1 MKITSA
7 TRTVI
12 IVLFA
17 ILFIRSYTDIAHLIF
32 SLRYGTKAIHA
43 FRVAEHKLL
52 HLTIHFEHP

>member
-43 FRVAEHKLL
+43 FRVAGA
-52 HLTIHFEHP
+52 